1 MHRPISARRAPTP
14 RGLLAGFAAAALGLF
29 ANNASAAKPNFQ
41 MPFACNQTWYGDTY
55 PGHGLRYAVDLNH
68 KPRPLSDGDLGS
80 PVVASAGGK
89 ATTYNPHP
97 GTGYGKLVV
106 IDHGGGWTTWYAHLD
121 SIAIANGASVN
132 QGQKIGTLG
141 KTTRPGNSISAHL
154 HYEQRLNND
163 DQKIVWNGSTIVYD
177 QYEVAYK
184 SRNSCG
190 TSPGASPAR
199 SGPRARR
206 STYAPGRARPIRSSV
221 RAPTAPASASV
232 VRRPANRSAAL
243 TAPAISGTTSRQ
255 REAINTSPM
264 PTPTPAP
271 TAGSRRIA
279 DRARKQRR
287 RRSRL
292 CLHSRHAPDSIA
304 LPDRVA

>member
-1 MHRPISARRAPTP
+1 MPTSRIHTPPRRRAPRTAA
-14 RGLLAGFAAAALGLF
+14 LLAVLGLGLC
-29 ANNASAAKPNFQ
+29 ASAAHAARPNFQ

-68 KPRPLSDGDLGS
+68 KPRPLSDADLGS
-80 PVVASAGGK
+80 PVVASAAGK

-121 SIAIANGASVN
+121 SIAVGNGANVS

-154 HYEQRLNND
+154 HYEQRLNGD

-190 TSPGASPAR
+190 TAPGGVAGTVRTAGSPLNVR
-199 SGPRARR
+199 SGPGT
-206 STYAPGRARPIRSSV
+206 TY
-221 RAPTAPASASV
+221 SV
-232 VRRPANRSAAL
+232 VGSLANGAAV
-243 TAPAISGTTSRQ
+243 TIRCQKTGETITGTYGTSNIWNNVG
-255 REAINTSPM
+255 A
-264 PTPTPAP
+264 
-271 TAGSRRIA
+271 AGTNKYIPDAYTFTGSDGRV
-279 DRARKQRR
+279 
-287 RRSRL
+287 
-292 CLHSRHAPDSIA
+292 APDC
-304 LPDRVA
+304 

>member
-190 TSPGASPAR
+190 TSPGGVAGTVRTAGSPLNVR
-199 SGPRARR
+199 SGPGTTYSIVGSRAN
-206 STYAPGRARPIRSSV
+206 G
-221 RAPTAPASASV
+221 ASV
-232 VRRPANRSAAL
+232 SIRCQKAGES
-243 TAPAISGTTSRQ
+243 ISGTYGTSN
-255 REAINTSPM
+255 IWNNI
-264 PTPTPAP
+264 AP
-271 TAGSRRIA
+271 AGSNQYIPDAYTYTGSDGRV
-279 DRARKQRR
+279 
-287 RRSRL
+287 
-292 CLHSRHAPDSIA
+292 APDC
-304 LPDRVA
+304 

>member
-1 MHRPISARRAPTP
+1 MPTSRFPPRRRAPRLIP
-14 RGLLAGFAAAALGLF
+14 LLALLGIGLC
-29 ANNASAAKPNFQ
+29 ASAAHAARPNFQ

-68 KPRPLSDGDLGS
+68 KPRPLSDADLGS
-80 PVVASAGGK
+80 PIVASAAGK
-89 ATTYNPHP
+89 AATYNPHP

-121 SIAIANGASVN
+121 SIAIANGANVQ

-184 SRNSCG
+184 SRNSCSTAPGGVAG
-190 TSPGASPAR
+190 TVRTSGSALNVR
-199 SGPRARR
+199 SGPGT
-206 STYAPGRARPIRSSV
+206 TY
-221 RAPTAPASASV
+221 SV
-232 VRRPANRSAAL
+232 VGSLANGSAV
-243 TAPAISGTTSRQ
+243 TIRCQKTGETITGTYGTSNLWNNVG
-255 REAINTSPM
+255 A
-264 PTPTPAP
+264 
-271 TAGSRRIA
+271 AGSNRYIPDAYTFTGSDGRV
-279 DRARKQRR
+279 
-287 RRSRL
+287 
-292 CLHSRHAPDSIA
+292 APDC
-304 LPDRVA
+304 